1 MMKAHKDRSTI
12 KGFKLF
18 FIGKA
23 RDLYDEQIFHR
34 VTLIAFFAWIGLG
47 SDGLSSSCYG
57 PEESFRV
64 LGHYPFLA
72 IIVALLIALTIFII
86 GSSYSQIIK
95 LFPSGGGGYKVAT
108 KLLSSKVG
116 MVSGSALLVDYI
128 LTIAMSISASTDAL
142 FSMIP
147 SAFQPYKLGVSIF
160 GILILIILNFRGV
173 KESVFSL
180 MPIFILFVVS
190 HLFVIGYAIFSH
202 LGQIPAVYHDS
213 VSNFKDASQTLGTFG
228 VLALIL
234 RSYSMGAGTYTGLE
248 AVSNSVP
255 ILQEPRVKT
264 GLTTMRYMIF
274 SLAITVVGLMFAYVL
289 FNVHPSEYKTL
300 NAVLLDNFTA
310 SWGKGWS
317 WVFISLTL
325 FSEAMLLFI
334 AAQTGFLDGP
344 RVIASMAQD
353 NWFPRRF
360 TVLSDRLVTQNGIS
374 FMGIMAIVILILTK
388 GSIRILVIL
397 YSINVFITFAL
408 SQAGMVRHWWLE
420 RKTENHWK
428 RKLIING
435 IGLFL
440 TVFILFTVISMKF
453 MEGGWITLVITGLLI
468 LVVTRIKKHYNYSN
482 KLITR
487 MNNRA
492 FHCVDDI
499 LSKDSPNKPLVP
511 VFDANGRVAVICVK
525 GYNGLGINTFFKV
538 RNQFRE
544 YTNFIFI
551 EVGIVDAGN
560 FKGQAELQNL
570 EDNVKENLANYEN
583 LARHC
588 GFYAESHY
596 AIGTDIADEV
606 KDMAKNIIADY
617 PHAIFFIGQFIIP
630 KATAMQRMLHNQAQV
645 AIQNRLAHK
654 GYIMVMVPIRSHANV

>member
-1 MMKAHKDRSTI
+1 MMKAHKDRYTLR
-12 KGFKLF
+12 GFKLF

-23 RDLYDEQIFHR
+23 RDLADEKIFHR
-34 VTLIAFFAWIGLG
+34 VTLVAFFAWIGLG

-64 LGHYPFLA
+64 LGHYPYLA
-72 IIVALLIALTIFII
+72 IIVSLLIALTIFII

-128 LTIAMSISASTDAL
+128 LTIAMSISAGTDAL
-142 FSMIP
+142 FSMLP
-147 SAFQPYKLGVSIF
+147 TQYQSYKLGVAVA
-160 GILILIILNFRGV
+160 GIAVLIILNYRGV

-180 MPIFILFVVS
+180 MPIFILFVGT
-190 HLFVIGYAIFSH
+190 HLFLIGYALLSH
-202 LGQIPAVYHDS
+202 LGEIPAVYQDS
-213 VSNFKDASQTLGTFG
+213 VRSFNDASQSLGTFG
-228 VLALIL
+228 VIVLIL

-248 AVSNSVP
+248 AVSNSIP
-255 ILQEPRVKT
+255 ILKEPKVKT

-289 FNVHPSEYKTL
+289 FNVHPSDHKTL

-310 SWGKGWS
+310 NWGEGWS
-317 WVFISLTL
+317 LMFTSITL
-325 FSEAMLLFI
+325 FSEATLLFI

-360 TVLSDRLVTQNGIS
+360 TVLSDRLVTQNGIT
-374 FMGIMAIVILILTK
+374 FMGVMAIVIVLLTK

-408 SQAGMVRHWWLE
+408 SQTGMVRHWWLE
-420 RKTENHWK
+420 RKTESHWR

-435 IGLFL
+435 IGLML
-440 TVFILFTVISMKF
+440 TVFILVTVVFMKF
-453 MEGGWITLVITGLLI
+453 MEGGWVTLVITGLLI
-468 LVVTRIKKHYNYSN
+468 LVVTRIKKHYNFAN
-482 KLITR
+482 KLIVR

-492 FHCVDDI
+492 FHCVDEMLAKEDP
-499 LSKDSPNKPLVP
+499 LNPPNP
-511 VFDANGRVAVICVK
+511 VFDPHGGVAVIFVK
-525 GYNGLGINTFFKV
+525 DYNGLGINTFFKI
-538 RNQFRE
+538 RDQFRE
-544 YTNFIFI
+544 YKNFIFI
-551 EVGIVDAGN
+551 GVGIVDAGN
-560 FKGQAELQNL
+560 FKGNAELQNL
-570 EDNVKENLANYEN
+570 EDNVIENLEKYKK

-588 GFYAESHY
+588 GFYAESLY
-596 AIGTDIADEV
+596 AIGTDVADEV
-606 KDMAKNIIADY
+606 KDMAKTIIAKY
-617 PHAIFFIGQFIIP
+617 PGAIFFIGQFIIP
-630 KATAMQRMLHNQAQV
+630 KATAMQRMLHNQAQL

-654 GYIMVMVPIRSHANV
+654 GYIMVMVPIRSHSNV